1 MAQEKLQKRYHKA
14 DVFLGLL
21 SGKPAFLTGEK
32 NSLTLCKWI
41 WFNAYSFVGFLTKK
55 AMLSILFLETIE
67 YPTIFPLT
75 SQNIKGENPQM
86 YWVSCMSNT
95 LLHALISPLYTSGV
109 KEAGIFFIIILSCKE
124 KRNETQ

>member
-41 WFNAYSFVGFLTKK
+41 WFNAYSLVGFLTKK
-55 AMLSILFLETIE
+55 SNAFNSFSGDYRISYYI
-67 YPTIFPLT
+67 PINFP
-75 SQNIKGENPQM
+75 E
-86 YWVSCMSNT
+86 
-95 LLHALISPLYTSGV
+95 H
-109 KEAGIFFIIILSCKE
+109 
-124 KRNETQ
+124 